1 VTDPGRAHA
10 GIPGRPLLAPWA
22 RLAVDGGRVAVRIDD
37 AAVVLEGPAAER
49 LLPALLPLLDGE
61 RTAAELAECFGSAV
75 APAVRNALGVLAAQG
90 LLVEGPAVAPAPPGA
105 AFQALLGASVGLGGG
120 SPAAAHAALA
130 ERRIAVVGDG
140 ACAALVAAL
149 LAAAGPTVQRLDLEA
164 AAADPRLD
172 LVVVAPAGSRATA
185 LADADAAL
193 RGRAG
198 AWLPVPGLDGP
209 RAVVGPII
217 VPGASCCWQ
226 CYQLRRAG
234 ASGFGDVW
242 AALDAAPGP
251 ELAGAAAA
259 LVAAFAAQVALCA
272 VVDAVGVA
280 VPAGVA
286 WAIELAPEVA
296 VTRHVVHRVPRC
308 PACSRAAALPE
319 LLPWLGEGAA

>member
-1 VTDPGRAHA
+1 MTDPGRDHA

-37 AAVVLEGPAAER
+37 AAVVLEGPAADEAR
-49 LLPALLPLLDGE
+49 WWLARG
-61 RTAAELAECFGSAV
+61 AEDRKDV
-75 APAVRNALGVLAAQG
+75 
-90 LLVEGPAVAPAPPGA
+90 
-105 AFQALLGASVGLGGG
+105 
-120 SPAAAHAALA
+120 PAAAHAALA
-130 ERRIAVVGDG
+130 ERRIAVVGEG

-172 LVVVAPAGSRATA
+172 LVVVAPAGGRATA
-185 LADADAAL
+185 FADADAAL

-226 CYQLRRAG
+226 CYRLRRAG
-234 ASGFGDVW
+234 ASGFGDAW

-251 ELAGAAAA
+251 QLAGAAAA